1 MSWHLVAAAA
11 DFLGVKPGA
20 TFPAMGRKQPGCTC
34 TNHLLTLPPSLTPAF
49 FWLTKQ
55 CVVDSSLGFLFFL
68 LFLFLGP
75 NSAAQVRRGKF
86 EESNKRSFFGH
97 SKGHI
102 LMIIF
107 SRVQSGFS
115 KQPIGT
121 GKIEMWET
129 FSGANAIFKVSG
141 RL

>member
-1 MSWHLVAAAA
+1 MSWHLLAAAA
-11 DFLGVKPGA
+11 DFLGVRP
-20 TFPAMGRKQPGCTC
+20 FLLWIESSLDVHR
-34 TNHLLTLPPSLTPAF
+34 TNHLLTPPPSLTPAF

-55 CVVDSSLGFLFFL
+55 CVIDSSLRFFFFS
-68 LFLFLGP
+68 FLFLGP
-75 NSAAQVRRGKF
+75 NSPAQVRRGKF
-86 EESNKRSFFGH
+86 EEPNKRSFFGH

-115 KQPIGT
+115 KQPTGT